1 MKVTRTITFE
11 SDDYDTMER
20 QCRYSGP
27 DGTYRL
33 PNNVTMTITTT
44 EQDIPKSIQDSLQF
58 NNANWA
64 IAYKKEKE

>member
-27 DGTYRL
+27 DGTFKL
-33 PNNVTMTITTT
+33 PSGNLTITITTT
-44 EQDIPKSIQDSLQF
+44 EQDIPKSIQESLQF
-58 NNANWA
+58 ANNMQW
-64 IAYKKEKE
+64 IKGLIS